1 MKEINI
7 YIPYEKLKDANDILL
22 KYKVSGISFYD
33 INGKGRAQIPEYVEI
48 VDGYAT
54 GRKFTPDFQSRAK
67 IEVVVPDSI
76 LKQIVEELINYL
88 HSGPNTIGKIFVKD
102 VPEAY
107 DIGTKESGEK
117 AIAI

>member
-7 YIPYEKLKDANDILL
+7 YIPYEKLKEANDILL
-22 KYKVSGISFYD
+22 RYNVSGISFYD
-33 INGKGRAQIPEYVEI
+33 INGKGRAQISEYVQI

-67 IEVVVPDSI
+67 IEVVVSDSKS
-76 LKQIVEELINYL
+76 KQIVEELI
-88 HSGPNTIGKIFVKD
+88 HSLNAGPNTIGKIFVKD

-117 AIAI
+117 AISI